1 MPASN
6 CTTWTMRVVPQ
17 RARNFSRRASIILL
31 IVIGVSGGSTPVSA
45 GSPGASMPSLSF
57 SSAALS
63 PPSFPQLGDEVGND
77 FGYLIDN
84 VQLDAEDIITSPL
97 YIASPNSVFRS
108 PKFYLAVAGI
118 GAVWG
123 GAFALD
129 QTMRSHLR
137 SMGHSNATTLQ
148 NISYDSVSVATG
160 LLYAYGLYRND
171 SRARQLALTAGE
183 SAGLATLLNIGI
195 KAAFGRLRPRQD
207 GHSHT
212 QFFDHGASFVSG
224 DVTPMFALAT
234 GVSEYF
240 DNKWYASV
248 PIYSLA
254 LLDGFGRMGNDAHW
268 FSDVVGAALLGS
280 LSTELFIYLH
290 KKHEAEPS
298 RWRILPY
305 TPPPPPTGATTMQ
318 NMMPTGLEVAYSW

>member
-1 MPASN
+1 MSASN
-6 CTTWTMRVVPQ
+6 RTTEVTAQFAWNLSQ
-17 RARNFSRRASIILL
+17 RACIILL
-31 IVIGVSGGSTPVSA
+31 VVIGLSGGSRMAWA
-45 GSPGASMPSLSF
+45 GSLDPMIPSLNF
-57 SSAALS
+57 SPAFPS
-63 PPSFPQLGDEVGND
+63 PPSFPELGNEVGND

-84 VQLDAEDIITSPL
+84 VQLDAEDIVTSPL
-97 YIASPNSVFRS
+97 YIASPNSVFKS
-108 PKFYLAVAGI
+108 PKFYLAVAGV

-129 QTMRSHLR
+129 QTVRSHLR
-137 SMGHSNATTLQ
+137 SMGHGNATTLQ
-148 NISYDSVSVATG
+148 NISYDSVSAATG

-268 FSDVVGAALLGS
+268 LSDVVGAALLGS

-290 KKHEAEPS
+290 RKHEAEPN

-305 TPPPPPTGATTMQ
+305 TPPPPATGPTTMQ
-318 NMMPTGLEVAYSW
+318 NVMPTGLELAYSW